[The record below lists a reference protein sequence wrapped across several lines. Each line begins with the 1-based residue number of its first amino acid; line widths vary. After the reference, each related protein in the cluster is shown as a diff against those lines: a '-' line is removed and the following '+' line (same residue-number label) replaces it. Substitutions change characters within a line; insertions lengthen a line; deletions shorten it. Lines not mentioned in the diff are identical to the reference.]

1 MTIVSICSSKG
12 SPGVTTL
19 ACAIAATWPENR
31 RILVAECDPSGGDL
45 AARFGLSSKLGMTSL
60 VLESRRSAAS
70 AVPSVEPHLQRL
82 HGGLEVLVGAVGASA
97 ARMVDDELPGLV
109 GWLKQFASD
118 LERTSDVTDLI
129 VDCGRIQPGAL
140 GQVAVMAASDHVL
153 LMIRPTVEGVA
164 SAGWLAERLSRFD
177 EAPSASHGSRRS
189 TPSAR
194 LVVAGEGPV
203 RPAEAANSLGLRVA
217 AVVGPDRVGAS
228 ALRGEPMSRWR
239 LSGCPLIRISK
250 EMTRSLVPIRPA
262 KSATQEESPEP
273 AHDAEF
279 LEVGS

>member
-1 MTIVSICSSKG
+1 MTIVSVCSSKG

-60 VLESRRSAAS
+60 VLESRSSAAS
-70 AVPSVEPHLQRL
+70 DLPDVEQHLQRL
-82 HGGLEVLVGAVGASA
+82 PGGLEVLVGAVGASA

-109 GWLKQFASD
+109 GWLKQFTPN
-118 LERTSDVTDLI
+118 LERTTDVTDLI

-164 SAGWLAERLSRFD
+164 SAGWLAERLGRFS
-177 EAPSASHGSRRS
+177 EAPSRSLGPCPS

-194 LVVAGEGPV
+194 LVVAGDGQV
-203 RPAEAANSLGLRVA
+203 RPNEAAESLGLPVA
-217 AVVGPDRVGAS
+217 AVVGADRVGAA
-228 ALRGEPMSRWR
+228 ALRGSPTPRWR

-250 EMTRSLVPIRPA
+250 EITRTLVPQ
-262 KSATQEESPEP
+262 TTMQEPRKP
-273 AHDAEF
+273 TKDRAF